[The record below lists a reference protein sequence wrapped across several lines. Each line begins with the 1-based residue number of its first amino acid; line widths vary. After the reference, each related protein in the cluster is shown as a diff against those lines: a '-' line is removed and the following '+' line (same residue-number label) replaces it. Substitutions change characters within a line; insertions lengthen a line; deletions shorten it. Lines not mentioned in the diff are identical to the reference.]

1 MRGRGST
8 VAKRTITQRSFVLG
22 EVRNEFL
29 EAKDLE
35 VRGASLRGGLNA
47 RIKATRTLAGRPGTF
62 YVREDA
68 GAYDIVELRPLNDLV
83 FGLLVSNTRID
94 VITDTGA
101 TVYSNASV
109 PWSDASTVWVETF
122 REITVIGCPA
132 GIFTLTYDNGLWSWA
147 TFAFDV
153 GPGGNLS
160 QPYWVFKKG
169 VVITPSGTTG
179 GIAITASE
187 PIWTP
192 AYVGLRI
199 RYNRREILITGYVSP
214 TVVYGNVISI
224 LPNSYRVTVADGST
238 FRVGDAVVSQD
249 TDYQGVV
256 AGVSGNDI
264 DLITLEVLDGPDIG
278 EGLSNPRAS
287 SDVTA
292 KVTLPPLPS
301 GIWDEPLISSVRGYP
316 RAAAAGAGR
325 LVFVDFPLVPDLIV
339 ASSARTITDFL
350 VGVNDDDA
358 IARQCG
364 DNSPRF
370 LHVLNAGDLLLF
382 SDRGLYYV
390 SLRDN
395 GILTPSTFNAVLF
408 DKRASNAVRPVA
420 VDDGVLF
427 VEASGESIAAC
438 LLDGNIY
445 LKWSVRTISI
455 YHDHLIKTPVKLCG
469 PSIYSELPEKY
480 LFVINS
486 DGTSAVMSWSQ
497 DFEPETVGFLPW
509 ETQGDFV
516 SISKVFGGYWAIV
529 DRQIGA
535 TQKRMIERFSEDAK
549 MDCTCLTAAS
559 ERFVVNGSVLQV
571 NGSDLVILSNRALPL
586 AGATVGVYGQGWFG
600 GTRLVG
606 VDGTVP
612 DLVDMPAGT
621 TCGLIFQTRILVWP
635 VEHVESPY
643 TGIRKAR
650 LVSGSVS
657 ILSSGPFAI
666 RANSSTRRLGDYAA
680 FDSFNAAPPL
690 QTRVH
695 RFVVWGNRD
704 HPELE
709 IIHDEPGE
717 FQILA
722 ITQEVTY

>member
-1 MRGRGST
+1 M
-8 VAKRTITQRSFVLG
+8 AKRTITQRSFVLG

-35 VRGASLRGGLNA
+35 VRGASVRGGLNA
-47 RIKATRTLAGRPGTF
+47 RIKATRTLTARPGT
-62 YVREDA
+62 YHVRQAEE
-68 GAYDIVELRPLNDLV
+68 AYDILEVRPADDLV
-83 FGLLVSNTRID
+83 FGLMISDARLD
-94 VITDTGA
+94 VISDTGA
-101 TVYSNASV
+101 TVFSVLSV
-109 PWSDASTVWVETF
+109 PWSDASTVWVELF
-122 REITVIGCPA
+122 REKTIIGCPS
-132 GIFTLTYDNGLWSWA
+132 GIFTLDYDDGAWSLKTYE
-147 TFAFDV
+147 FDSA
-153 GPGGNLS
+153 PGGGLA
-160 QPYWVFKKG
+160 QPYWVFRKG
-169 VVITPSGTTG
+169 VLITPSATTG
-179 GIAITASE
+179 NITITASE
-187 PIWTP
+187 PIWTVG
-192 AYVGLRI
+192 YVGLRV
-199 RYNRREILITGYVSP
+199 RYNRREILITGYISP
-214 TVVYGNVISI
+214 TVLQGEVVAL
-224 LPNSYRVTVADGST
+224 LPNSFRLTVADAST
-238 FRVGDAVVSQD
+238 FRVGDPVTGQD

-256 AGVSGNDI
+256 SAISGNNLDV
-264 DLITLEVLDGPDIG
+264 LTLEFLDGPDLA
-278 EGLSNPRAS
+278 EGLSNPRGS

-292 KVTLPPLPS
+292 KTVIPALAS
-301 GIWDEPLISSVRGYP
+301 GIWDEPLISPVRGYP
-316 RAAAAGAGR
+316 RAASSGAGR
-325 LVFVDFPLVPDLIV
+325 LVFVDFPLVPDLIA
-339 ASSARTITDFL
+339 ASSTRAVTDFL

-408 DKRASNAVRPVA
+408 DKRAANSVRPVA
-420 VDDGVLF
+420 VDDGVIF

-455 YHDHLIKTPVKLCG
+455 YHNHLIKTPRKLCG

-480 LFVINS
+480 LFVING
-486 DGTSAVMSWSQ
+486 DGTAAVMSWSQ

-509 ETQGDFV
+509 ETQGEFV
-516 SISKVFGGYWAIV
+516 SISRVFGGYWAIV

-535 TQKRMIERFSEDAK
+535 STKRFIERFAEDAK
-549 MDCTCLTAAS
+549 MDCTCPTSAS
-559 ERFVVNGSVLQV
+559 GVLEVNGSALVI
-571 NGSDLVILSNRALPL
+571 NGSPLEIVSSGALPL
-586 AGATVGVYGQGWFG
+586 AGATIGIYGQGWFG
-600 GTRLVG
+600 GTRVVAANG
-606 VDGTVP
+606 SVSDIS
-612 DLVDMPAGT
+612 DMPEGT
-621 TCGLIFQTRILVWP
+621 TCGLIFETRILVWP

-657 ILSSGPFAI
+657 ILSSGPFAV
-666 RANSSTRRLGDYAA
+666 RANNSTRRLGDYAA
-680 FDSFNAAPPL
+680 FDPLDAAPAL